1 MTDYLT
7 RSADYEDPAI
17 ASSLDELSLW
27 SSYFGALLLD
37 NLAMQGG
44 IQALD
49 LGCGT
54 GFPLFELAQRHGAS
68 CRFVGVDIWV
78 SGLARAA
85 LKYKVHALP
94 NVHLVRAD
102 GARLPFPAARFD
114 LIVSNLGL
122 NNFADPP
129 AALAECA
136 RVARPGA
143 RLVLTTNPRGHMQ
156 EFYTVY
162 RELLTEQGRGDYLAR
177 LAANED
183 HRASRATISAML
195 EAAGFAVARVV
206 EGRFTMRFVDGGA
219 LLRHALT
226 RIGFLG
232 GWRAVVD
239 PADEVAIFTAL
250 ESRLDALARQQ
261 GELVLTIP
269 MLYIEGRKGGAG

>member
-1 MTDYLT
+1 MTDYLAQSIDYQQPDVA
-7 RSADYEDPAI
+7 SAW
-17 ASSLDELSLW
+17 DELSVW
-27 SSYFGALLLD
+27 SSHFGALLLD
-37 NLAMQGG
+37 NLAPVGG

-54 GFPLFELAQRHGAS
+54 GFPLFELAQRHGVG

-78 SGLARAA
+78 AGLARAA
-85 LKYKVHALP
+85 LKHKVHALP
-94 NVHLVRAD
+94 NVHLVQTD
-102 GARLPFPAARFD
+102 GARLPFADARFD

-143 RLVLTTNPRGHMQ
+143 RLVLTTNPRGHMR
-156 EFYTVY
+156 EFYAVY
-162 RELLTEQGRGDYLAR
+162 RELLTEQGRADYLAR
-177 LAANED
+177 LEANED

-195 EAAGFAVARVV
+195 EAAGFPVARVV
-206 EGRFTMRFVDGGA
+206 ESQFRMRFVDGGA
-219 LLRHALT
+219 LFRHALT
-226 RIGFLG
+226 RIGFLD

-239 PADEVAIFTAL
+239 PADEVAVFTEL
-250 ESRLDALARQQ
+250 EARLNALAQEH